1 MQELTPTSL
10 ANVFAEIEMAANKLI
25 VVVFENEA
33 SMMDFFNV
41 IADKINDGE
50 LSESFIFNE
59 KTKNIINLM
68 LLNEFLG
75 YRGQPPDYILYEH
88 RVGEEMAWPVGNTTT
103 NQVWKTESTDDDI
116 DALDAFL
123 NEFNRRK

>member
-25 VVVFENEA
+25 VVVFENEV
-33 SMMDFFNV
+33 SMMDFFNA

-50 LSESFIFNE
+50 LSDIFNE
-59 KTKNIINLM
+59 ETKNVINMM
-68 LLNEFLG
+68 LLDEFLG
-75 YRGQPPDYILYEH
+75 YRGKPPDYILYEH
-88 RVGEEMAWPVGNTTT
+88 RVGEEMAWPVGNTIAS
-103 NQVWKTESTDDDI
+103 QVWMTESTDNDI

>member
-25 VVVFENEA
+25 VVVFKNEV
-33 SMMDFFNV
+33 SMMDFFNA

-50 LSESFIFNE
+50 LSGIFNE
-59 KTKNIINLM
+59 KTNNTINLM
-68 LLNEFLG
+68 LLDEFLE

-88 RVGEEMAWPVGNTTT
+88 RVGEEMSWPVGNTTMS
-103 NQVWKTESTDDDI
+103 QVWMTESTDDDI